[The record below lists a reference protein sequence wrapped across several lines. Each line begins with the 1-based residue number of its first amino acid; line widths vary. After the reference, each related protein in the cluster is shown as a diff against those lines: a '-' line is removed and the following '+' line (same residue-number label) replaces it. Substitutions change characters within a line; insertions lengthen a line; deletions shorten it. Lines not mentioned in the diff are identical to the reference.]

1 MLRMKAKTKTKNNS
15 PLALMNSK
23 PRTIMC
29 LEMFLCSWM
38 NEPLTNVFGEVLFKI
53 V

>member
-1 MLRMKAKTKTKNNS
+1 MKNKTKTKTNS
-15 PLALMNSK
+15 PLALKNSK
-23 PRTIMC
+23 PRTIMG

-38 NEPLTNVFGEVLFKI
+38 KEPLTNVFGEVLIKI